1 MPQKT
6 LYKNLTDNDMNLH
19 FIDGL
24 HNLKSGDTD
33 MYLLWKNKVTGLTF
47 RCMTSS
53 VVVEISNISP

>member
-6 LYKNLTDNDMNLH
+6 LYKNLTDNDMNLR

-33 MYLLWKNKVTGLTF
+33 MYLL
-47 RCMTSS
+47 
-53 VVVEISNISP
+53 